1 MQAAD
6 RAVHSSRVQARKDV
20 RRFHA
25 ERADAVAASQQALA
39 DARQEARLDSI
50 LGQKSRYLQ
59 SVAKENVARLR

>member
-1 MQAAD
+1 MPKATARQSSCRARRVVGRGAA
-6 RAVHSSRVQARKDV
+6 ATC
-20 RRFHA
+20 
-25 ERADAVAASQQALA
+25 DAVAASQQALA